1 MPGSLVRSARTMRK
15 GMATVSR
22 PRVNGQDS
30 FRVLCKDLL
39 GRVGRLTT
47 KSGSFQTPHMFP
59 VVDPNLLLFKQDV
72 FNSLGIHA
80 IMTNAYLLKRG
91 RNDADVPNV
100 HKFLGFGET
109 VATDSGAYQ
118 ILEYGRV
125 GVDPEE
131 IVRYQERIDTDIGV
145 ILDVPTGHRTS
156 PSRARWTVDETVRRA
171 DRALAVRTRNDILWV
186 GPIQGGTYLKEVVRS
201 ARQMAARD
209 FAIYAL
215 GSPTQLMESQRF
227 EVLVDMIVATKRELP
242 PSKPLHL
249 FGAGHPAVFPFLV
262 AMGCDLFDSAAY
274 ALYARTDRYLT
285 SEGTSEIRDMEEFP
299 CLCETCRNSTPR
311 ELLRAERRRR
321 EYALSYHNLQACFS
335 ELRRIRDA
343 IRKGRLWDLMEQRAY
358 THPALKRCL
367 NRVALYADE
376 LEASTPVV
384 KPRGIFYFGS
394 TSDAR
399 PENLR
404 HRSKIRRVIFAH
416 VGRLLLLPGRWRR
429 PYREDPRY
437 SSTVSMFQ
445 EREDV
450 RIVFYSVPFGPVPLE
465 LDETYP
471 VAQTESLEPED
482 PSAYVSKA
490 EIVSQFSRK
499 LSPELVVLVQ
509 EGRLG
514 EAVGAQLGTWLPRSH
529 LTIVNGVGLRS
540 DRLGRILDR
549 KLSIRLRRTS
559 SGAISA

>member
-1 MPGSLVRSARTMRK
+1 MRGAFSASRRI
-15 GMATVSR
+15 GRETVG
-22 PRVNGQDS
+22 PRCNGQDS
-30 FRVLCKDLL
+30 FRVFCKDLL
-39 GRVGRLTT
+39 GRVGSLTT

-59 VVDPNLLLFKQDV
+59 VVDPNLPIFSQDV
-72 FNSLGIHA
+72 FNGLGIRA

-91 RNDADVPNV
+91 RSEADVPNV
-100 HKFLGFGET
+100 HKFLNFKET

-118 ILEYGRV
+118 ILEYGKV

-145 ILDVPTGHRTS
+145 ILDIPTGYRS
-156 PSRARWTVDETVRRA
+156 GPARARWTVDETVRRA
-171 DRALAVRTRNDILWV
+171 DKALAIRTRNDILWI
-186 GPIQGGTYLKEVVRS
+186 GPIQGGIYVKEVARS
-201 ARQMAARD
+201 AKQMARRD

-227 EVLVDMIVATKRELP
+227 ELLIDMIMATKRELS

-249 FGAGHPAVFPFLV
+249 FGAGHPALFPFLV

-285 SEGTSEIRDMEEFP
+285 SEGTSDIREMEEFP
-299 CLCETCRNSTPR
+299 CLCETCRNATPR
-311 ELLRAERRRR
+311 ELLRAGKGKR

-343 IRKGRLWDLMEQRAY
+343 IRKGRLWDLMAQRAY
-358 THPALKRCL
+358 SHPALKRCL
-367 NRVALYADE
+367 NRITRHAEE

-384 KPRGIFYFGS
+384 KPRGIFHFGS

-404 HRSKIRRVIFAH
+404 HLSRIRRVIFPRRA
-416 VGRLLLLPGRWRR
+416 RLLLLPGRWRR

-437 SSTVSMFQ
+437 RSTVSKFQ
-445 EREDV
+445 EREHA
-450 RIVFYSVPFGPVPLE
+450 RIMFYSIPYGPVPLE

-471 VAQTESLEPED
+471 IAQTESVEPED
-482 PSAYVSKA
+482 SSAYVTKA
-490 EIVSQFSRK
+490 EIISQFLRN
-499 LSPELVVLVQ
+499 LSPERVVLVQ
-509 EGRLG
+509 DGRLG
-514 EAVGAQLGTWLPRSH
+514 EAVGGELKTWLPRSR
-529 LTIVNGVGLRS
+529 LAIVNGVGLRS
-540 DRLGRILDR
+540 DQLGRIVDR
-549 KLSIRLRRTS
+549 KLSIQT
-559 SGAISA
+559 